1 MKKIDLTD
9 EIREEMRLPVK
20 DKYERILARSE
31 TLADG
36 RQALVNELADE
47 AGIGEV
53 WHGLAR

>member
-1 MKKIDLTD
+1 MKFDLTD

-20 DKYERILARSE
+20 DKYELILARSE

-36 RQALVNELADE
+36 RQALVNELAGE

-53 WHGLAR
+53 WHGLVR